1 MHGCR
6 IVRAVCDLCF
16 LITPTLAVMSLIMGR
31 ARRTRLSATTSACA
45 WPAAIWGV
53 VCLSDRCASAGLCYP
68 PSRNGTPACYEYS
81 WRRATAARGV
91 RECARCG
98 CWALR
103 CSAHNVRRP
112 AWGPRKRTRHHRAD
126 RPHAVPRRPAGS
138 ERKLTVTAE
147 AYMLFRAG
155 IKPMT
160 EFVNAA
166 GVRATQNRRRAE
178 LAVRPKDF
186 EM

>member
-1 MHGCR
+1 MSYRACGVRPVLPYYAHTRSDVFDHGTGETHKIER
-6 IVRAVCDLCF
+6 DDERLCV
-16 LITPTLAVMSLIMGR
+16 TSSNRGR
-31 ARRTRLSATTSACA
+31 RMLLSDHRACA
-45 WPAAIWGV
+45 GQ
-53 VCLSDRCASAGLCYP
+53 CNP

-103 CSAHNVRRP
+103 CSAHDVRRP